1 VAGRN
6 SAPDIR
12 AGGGVVWRVHDGQ
25 VQVALIHRPRYDDW
39 SLPKGKLHTGES
51 ELAAAVREVREET
64 GSRVAV
70 SRFIGSI
77 NYTVSGA
84 RKKSSYW
91 VMRHLDGAFAPNDE
105 VDELSWVRPRAAR
118 GLLTHPIERTVM
130 ADFAAVPL
138 PDSVIVLV
146 RHAKAG
152 KRSDWRGP
160 DELRPLDDVGQAQAQ
175 RLVAFLAMFGADRV
189 VSAAPLRCTQTVAPF
204 AREHGLDIAID
215 PVFGDDAFEASP
227 GATETALFS
236 LAKPGKVTV
245 VSSQGSTIPALIDRV
260 GRGVRASDTR
270 KGAAW
275 VLSTVDGTVVSTD
288 YYEDAAR

>member
-12 AGGGVVWRVHDGQ
+12 AGGGVVWRVREGR
-25 VQVALIHRPRYDDW
+25 VEVALIHRPRYDDW
-39 SLPKGKLHTGES
+39 SLPKGKLHSGES
-51 ELAAAVREVREET
+51 ELAAAVREVWEET
-64 GSRVAV
+64 GSHVAV

-77 NYTVSGA
+77 NYTVGAA

-91 VMRHLDGAFAPNDE
+91 VMRHLDGEFAPNDE
-105 VDELSWVRPRAAR
+105 VDELSWVRPSAAR
-118 GLLTHPIERTVM
+118 PLLTHPIERTVM

-160 DELRPLDDVGQAQAQ
+160 DDLRPLDEVGHAQAQ
-175 RLVAFLAMFGADRV
+175 RLVAFLGMFGADRV
-189 VSAAPLRCTQTVAPF
+189 VSAAPLRCTQTVEPF
-204 AREHGLDIAID
+204 AHEYGLDIAID
-215 PVFGDDAFEASP
+215 PVFGDEAFEKSP

-245 VSSQGSTIPALIDRV
+245 VASQGGTIPALIDRV
-260 GRGVRASDTR
+260 GRGVHASDTR